1 MFLWWCYW
9 VSLQSVLHF
18 FLHPPPPRSSRLK
31 KKKFR
36 RSGICLQHE
45 LKSPKNTRLH
55 NRLTTKKFILTKK
68 LKILKFLLKLEKE
81 ELRFLRCFE
90 IFEKFFYDLDQ

>member
-1 MFLWWCYW
+1 MTKIYLFEIKKYLMYFIWCLN
-9 VSLQSVLHF
+9 VFMVVLLGKFTISPPFF

-31 KKKFR
+31 KKNFR

-55 NRLTTKKFILTKK
+55 NRLTTQKFILTKK
-68 LKILKFLLKLEKE
+68 N
-81 ELRFLRCFE
+81 
-90 IFEKFFYDLDQ
+90 